1 MQSMT
6 GYGKAS
12 GALGEIDFDV
22 QIKTVNGR
30 FLDIQTRVPHR
41 LLAMESALQE
51 TIRKRLLRGRVDVWI
66 NLRERTHTEINI
78 NPTKVKSYIEL
89 VRQLG
94 ELGITGDLDVTGDI
108 VYDEQT
114 ARNLNVTGIATINT
128 LGVTGITTVG
138 ILTAYESI
146 TIGSTNVLTALSG
159 KTSIG
164 LAIALG

>member
-1 MQSMT
+1 MSNVGIGT
-6 GYGKAS
+6 TNAATELYVKG
-12 GALGEIDFDV
+12 DV
-22 QIKTVNGR
+22 T
-30 FLDIQTRVPHR
+30 
-41 LLAMESALQE
+41 
-51 TIRKRLLRGRVDVWI
+51 
-66 NLRERTHTEINI
+66 
-78 NPTKVKSYIEL
+78 
-89 VRQLG
+89 
-94 ELGITGDLDVTGDI
+94 ITGDLDVTGDI

-138 ILTAYESI
+138 ILTAYESV